1 MAVRERPA
9 DLFSPKIRMANVKT
23 LYLATGAFVLALGL
37 AGASPALSQTAPAT
51 STDDLLEPLVR
62 NDDDLLAP
70 LVSDDDDLLAPLVPN
85 DDDLLVDL
93 VKAKQERDRRRAEE
107 RRWVDE
113 QNRRLER
120 EKQEKARKKRQQ
132 YEKDAAKGTTL
143 VRTKHIDPC
152 GSFEVSWG
160 GRKTCHATER
170 YTYELVQNGG
180 DPPPPPPPEPEEKEE
195 PNAGSPPSGANG
207 GRAPGGSRGPRGGS
221 GQGAGG
227 SAPGPAPSSGPG
239 PAPGPAPGAGP
250 RPGQGPGPQPA
261 PRQGTGAPGSS
272 SGGIVARGQD
282 RPSGWIAQPLRD
294 FTARLDSAVIDG
306 AGRADVIVTL
316 RNISRTTRRVANGD
330 WNAIVADLDGVG
342 GADNGIWMPTEGPP
356 RAFSQM
362 PEVQPGGTTRV
373 RFIVRPETV
382 GIGLA
387 TVSINQAGSPAA
399 VFDISAVPGAR
410 TPSPPAAPPVSTA
423 AFARLGAVEV
433 RFDKAATAAD
443 GRFELFFTARNHSQA
458 LQYLGGTLLAF
469 SGVTPDGQVVRSRG
483 ETYSIRG
490 ARGHA
495 NTLAPIQ
502 AGTTIRLRVM
512 FDARLVKGP
521 FTVSDGTVSQVLPQP
536 PRPPAAEPQW

>member
-1 MAVRERPA
+1 
-9 DLFSPKIRMANVKT
+9 VKK
-23 LYLATGAFVLALGL
+23 LYLATSALVVALGL
-37 AGASPALSQTAPAT
+37 AGASPALSQSAPAN

-70 LVSDDDDLLAPLVPN
+70 LVSDDDDLLTPLTPN

-93 VKAKQERDRRRAEE
+93 VKAKQERDRE
-107 RRWVDE
+107 RRWVEE

-132 YEKDAAKGTTL
+132 YDKDAAKGTTL
-143 VRTKHIDPC
+143 VRTKHVDPC

-180 DPPPPPPPEPEEKEE
+180 DPPPPPPPEPEEQEE
-195 PNAGSPPSGANG
+195 PNTGPSPSGASG
-207 GRAPGGSRGPRGGS
+207 GRAPGGSRGPRGG
-221 GQGAGG
+221 GEQGAGG
-227 SAPGPAPSSGPG
+227 GAPGPAPSSGAGPG
-239 PAPGPAPGAGP
+239 PAPGSGP
-250 RPGQGPGPQPA
+250 RPGPGPGPRPA
-261 PRQGTGAPGSS
+261 PRQEPAGAPRSS
-272 SGGIVARGQD
+272 SGGVIAPSQD
-282 RPSGWIAQPLRD
+282 RPTGWVAQPLRD
-294 FTARLDSAVIDG
+294 FSARLDSAAIDS
-306 AGRADVIVTL
+306 AGRADVVVTL
-316 RNISRTTRRVANGD
+316 RNISRVTRRVDNGD

-342 GADNGIWMPTEGPP
+342 GADNGIWTPTAGPP
-356 RAFSQM
+356 KAFSRM
-362 PEVQPGGTTRV
+362 PEVPPGGATRV
-373 RFIVRPETV
+373 RFIIRPETV

-387 TVSINQAGSPAA
+387 TVSINQSGSPAA

-410 TPSPPAAPPVSTA
+410 APSPPAAPPTSKA
-423 AFARLGAVEV
+423 AFARLKAVEV
-433 RFDKAATAAD
+433 RLDQAATAAD

-458 LQYLGGTLLAF
+458 LQYLGGSLLAF
-469 SGVTPDGQVVRSRG
+469 SGVTPDGQVARSRG

-502 AGTTIRLRVM
+502 AGATIRLRVM

-521 FTVSDGTVSQVLPQP
+521 FTVSDGTVSQILPQP
-536 PRPPAAEPQW
+536 PRPPAVEPQW